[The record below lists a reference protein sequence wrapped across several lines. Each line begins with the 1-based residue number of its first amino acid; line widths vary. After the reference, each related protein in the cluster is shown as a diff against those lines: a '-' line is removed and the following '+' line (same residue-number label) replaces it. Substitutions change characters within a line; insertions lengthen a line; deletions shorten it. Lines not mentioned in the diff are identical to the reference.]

1 MPQLQS
7 FKQQDHIRWTFITK
21 SGIDSLNAKKWF
33 SLLDQ
38 QKTYYQIYLDPESHP
53 LTAFIAPWGL
63 YKWVGVPF
71 GLSNASAEFQRYMEN
86 CLTDVKDKFAF
97 SYLANVLVY
106 SDDFDSH
113 VDQLRKVF
121 QILRENGIEVNAKK
135 CKLFQRQINYLG
147 CIITD

>member
-1 MPQLQS
+1 MDIHYKEWHWQ
-7 FKQQDHIRWTFITK
+7 FKCEKMVFFIRPTK
-21 SGIDSLNAKKWF
+21 G
-33 SLLDQ
+33 LLPNIPGPR
-38 QKTYYQIYLDPESHP
+38 KSP
-53 LTAFIAPWGL
+53 ANR
-63 YKWVGVPF
+63 KWVRVPF

-113 VDQLRKVF
+113 ADQLRKVF

-135 CKLFQRQINYLG
+135 CKLFQRKINYLG